1 MKKNI
6 YILVSVVLFLS
17 CSSTRRNKSSNAK
30 SFQGIEGYVVKVVGN
45 QMPMVD
51 APPSKPQ
58 PVITTVFIYDSTN
71 IKEVTQVNQ
80 SPFYSNLKTRLITT
94 VQSDS
99 LGHFSVSLPEGK
111 YSLFVKVKGMYY
123 ANLYDEKNNI
133 FLVTV
138 EKNKPTKVEIKL
150 SNEAVF

>member
-1 MKKNI
+1 MKKNL
-6 YILVSVVLFLS
+6 YILAIVILFLA
-17 CSSTRRNKSSNAK
+17 CSSTKKNKSSTTK
-30 SFQGIEGYVVKVVGN
+30 FSQGIEGIVVKLVGN

-51 APPSKPQ
+51 ALPPKPQ

-71 IKEVTQVNQ
+71 IKNVTQINQ
-80 SPFYSNLKTRLITT
+80 SPFYSSIKTKLIAT

-99 LGHFSVSLPEGK
+99 LGHFAITLPEGK
-111 YSLFVKVKGMYY
+111 YSLFVKVKDQFYS
-123 ANLYDEKNNI
+123 NLYDEKNNI

-138 EKNKPTKVEIKL
+138 EKNKLTKVEIKL

>member
-1 MKKNI
+1 MKKNL
-6 YILVSVVLFLS
+6 YILAIVILFLA
-17 CSSTRRNKSSNAK
+17 CSSTKKNKSSTTK
-30 SFQGIEGYVVKVVGN
+30 FSQGIEGIVVKLVGN

-51 APPSKPQ
+51 ALPPKPQ

-71 IKEVTQVNQ
+71 IKNVTQINQ
-80 SPFYSNLKTRLITT
+80 SPFYSSIKTKLIAT

-99 LGHFSVSLPEGK
+99 LGYFAITLPEGK
-111 YSLFVKVKGMYY
+111 YSLFVKVKDQFYS
-123 ANLYDEKNNI
+123 NLYDEKNNI

-138 EKNKPTKVEIKL
+138 EKNKLTKVEIKL